1 MERSGTQ
8 SDVSDARKYVG
19 AASSHLGRSCSQEGD
34 PLRRASSEARVGAV
48 ATITVVLAETV
59 KFKGPLPVSMP
70 KFVELHGGAPESGTP
85 I

>member
-19 AASSHLGRSCSQEGD
+19 AASSHLGRS
-34 PLRRASSEARVGAV
+34 EAPVNAV

>member
-1 MERSGTQ
+1 
-8 SDVSDARKYVG
+8 VN
-19 AASSHLGRSCSQEGD
+19 
-34 PLRRASSEARVGAV
+34 AV

>member
-1 MERSGTQ
+1 
-8 SDVSDARKYVG
+8 VN
-19 AASSHLGRSCSQEGD
+19 
-34 PLRRASSEARVGAV
+34 AV

-70 KFVELHGGAPESGTP
+70 KFVERHGGAPESGTP